1 MPMLLYSNYKNLMHS
16 IAQLLIFTNGTY
28 VDISVSYKSVINL
41 EVCMKRKTCKID
53 FTLI

>member
-28 VDISVSYKSVINL
+28 VDKSVINL
-41 EVCMKRKTCKID
+41 EACIKRKTCKID
-53 FTLI
+53 FTFI